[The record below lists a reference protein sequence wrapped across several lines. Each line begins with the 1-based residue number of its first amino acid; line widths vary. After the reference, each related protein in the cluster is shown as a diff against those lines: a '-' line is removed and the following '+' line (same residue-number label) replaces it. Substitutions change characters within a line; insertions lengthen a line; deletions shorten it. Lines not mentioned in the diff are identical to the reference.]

1 MGCAFLVTRDCFLA
15 TGGFREEIQVYYE
28 EVDFCLAA
36 RKRGFG
42 VLVEPRAVVY
52 HDGLRGFLAGLT
64 PWAAFLKARNP
75 WLVVRRH
82 GSPVDWFV
90 FIPSYAAMVGTSALL
105 YGLRGEGAIVA
116 ALARGAAAG
125 LRAAAGGRVTPV
137 GAPRPTG

>member
-28 EVDFCLAA
+28 EVDFCLTA
-36 RKRGFG
+36 RERGFG

-82 GSPVDWFV
+82 GGPVGWLAFV
-90 FIPSYAAMVGTSALL
+90 PSYAAMVGASALL
-105 YGLRGEGAIVA
+105 YGLRGEAAIVA
-116 ALARGAAAG
+116 ALARGALAG
-125 LRAAAGGRVTPV
+125 LRAAAGGRVTPA
-137 GAPRPTG
+137 GAPRRTG